1 MPNHPR
7 IAEIY
12 ESHARVLEATRA
24 MMDRVQEATDLVVES
39 LRAGGT
45 FLIAGNGGSA
55 ADAQHIAG
63 EFVGRFLKER
73 KALPCIAL
81 NTNSTIITA
90 IGNDYSYDRVFSRQV
105 EAFGKSG
112 DVLLAITTS
121 GNSGNIIEAARVAK
135 SMGIKVVGLTGQ
147 GGGKLAP
154 ECDLLLDVP
163 STETPRVQEMHIML
177 AHILCELAEIEL
189 AEE

>member
-1 MPNHPR
+1 
-7 IAEIY
+7 
-12 ESHARVLEATRA
+12 
-24 MMDRVQEATDLVVES
+24 MDRVQQATDMVVAS

-45 FLIAGNGGSA
+45 LLIAGNGGSA

-73 KALPCIAL
+73 RALPCIAL

-90 IGNDYSYDRVFSRQV
+90 IGNDYSYDKVYSRQV
-105 EAFGKSG
+105 EAFGKPG

-121 GNSGNIIEAARVAK
+121 GNSGNILEASKVARAV
-135 SMGIKVVGLTGQ
+135 GLKVIGLTGQ

-154 ECDLLLDVP
+154 LCDLLLDVP
-163 STETPRVQEMHIML
+163 SPETPRVQEMHIL
-177 AHILCELAEIEL
+177 IAHILCELAEIEL
-189 AEE
+189 A